1 MPELSKKILTLW
13 LTMLVSV
20 SCCIDSFAQQSNSK
34 PPLRLFLPIES
45 VNFPQLIATLENKF
59 SEYGFNDIKV
69 ATVDDWHDY
78 QQGLRHG
85 RVGLYLAPPH
95 FAAWAIEK
103 HSFQPLLRISKPL
116 SYVITTTRQNPTLFE
131 VNDLAGRT
139 VCTGNPL
146 NLDYLLLNQ
155 VLAKS
160 VRSAKIE
167 IVDSVEQEMHLPE
180 TTCDAFSVSLHI
192 FEKFTINQP
201 NRWIRLQQS
210 GLLNNYVLLA
220 HPDVPPSQLSNVK
233 AYLSSDIGQQ
243 LLSPVLNLFAD
254 GARLIPARVEDYP
267 ATYSKTLDRYW
278 Q

>member
-1 MPELSKKILTLW
+1 
-13 LTMLVSV
+13 MLVSV
-20 SCCIDSFAQQSNSK
+20 SCCTESFAQQGN
-34 PPLRLFLPIES
+34 PQPRLRLFLPIEAES
-45 VNFPQLIATLENKF
+45 FPQLIETLENKF
-59 SEYGFNDIKV
+59 SEYGFNNIKV

-103 HSFQPLLRISKPL
+103 HNFQPLLRISKPL
-116 SYVITTTRQNPTLFE
+116 SYVITTTRQNPSLFE
-131 VNDLAGRT
+131 VNDLVGRT
-139 VCTGNPL
+139 VCTGSPL

-155 VLAKS
+155 ALEKS

-167 IVDSVEQEMHLPE
+167 IVGSVEQEMRLPE

-192 FEKFTINQP
+192 FAKFAINQP
-201 NRWIRLQQS
+201 DRWIRLQQS
-210 GLLNNYVLLA
+210 SPLNNYVLLA
-220 HPDVPPSQLSNVK
+220 HPDISPNQLSNVK

-243 LLSPVLNLFAD
+243 LLFPVLNLFAD

-267 ATYSKTLDRYW
+267 AMYSKVLARYW